1 MLTKWKWWCGCGV
14 EAWGGGGVEL
24 GKEDICDLMH
34 KVYNMMMQ
42 SSINL
47 VIRDD
52 NEYPMGRVL

>member
-1 MLTKWKWWCGCGV
+1 V